1 MGKVELCEKKG
12 RFFLLESSE
21 IQPRAAA
28 LLPQA
33 VLVRL
38 AHRRVPEI
46 KLFFLHLRL
55 FRLSAFSHKYDN
67 VKR

>member
-1 MGKVELCEKKG
+1 MELCEKGKV
-12 RFFLLESSE
+12 FFLLESSE

-46 KLFFLHLRL
+46 KLFSPKIILVI
-55 FRLSAFSHKYDN
+55 SVFS
-67 VKR
+67 